1 MRIPILNFFK
11 KMIET
16 VIFSSKWLLI
26 PFYLKLFLTLGKL
39 MYHFFS
45 EGTLSN
51 EDLMSTLEDV
61 DIVMIAN
68 LVKMIITGSYN
79 SFVDKTHSEDAE
91 KVSSGVLKVK
101 MATSIMGVSSIH
113 LLQTFINSAQVP
125 IETIYKQLLIHG
137 IFIVGGIVLAF
148 IDYLHVKSEEH

>member
-1 MRIPILNFFK
+1 
-11 KMIET
+11 MIET

>member
-26 PFYLKLFLTLGKL
+26 PFYLKLFMTLGKL